1 MSESKKIFSLIPQI
15 MKEVGAIGK
24 SGWNEF
30 DKYKFRSIDDVYS
43 KLQPVLAAKGV
54 FFKPDILEST
64 EERFKSQKGTDQV
77 RVKMKVKYTFYADDG
92 SHFETQVEGEA
103 IDRGDKATNKAFT
116 AALKYMLIQ
125 VFCIA
130 VEGQDDA
137 DKESPELSF
146 TKEAPAATPKAKPK
160 NHAPQTSKDFKIADG
175 KFKGQL
181 ISSINPDE
189 LLVYIKQVSDALS
202 ETGRPCPK
210 WFKEVQAYID
220 STSQEVTA

>member
-1 MSESKKIFSLIPQI
+1 MSEPQKIFSLIPKI

-43 KLQPVLAAKGV
+43 KLQPVLAQNGV
-54 FFKPDILEST
+54 FYKPDILESH

-77 RVKMKVKYTFYADDG
+77 RVKMKVRYTFFADDG
-92 SHFETQVEGEA
+92 SNFETVVEGEA

-137 DKESPELSF
+137 DKESPELKF
-146 TKEAPAATPKAKPK
+146 TDEAPTKAKPKAVK
-160 NHAPQTSKDFKIADG
+160 NHAPQTAKDFVIKDG
-175 KFKGQL
+175 KFKGQT
-181 ISSINPDE
+181 ISSVDQEE
-189 LLVYIKQVSDALS
+189 LLAYVHSVSEALGQ
-202 ETGRPCPK
+202 TGRTPPK
-210 WFKEVQAYID
+210 WFQDIQGYLQQGGA
-220 STSQEVTA
+220 A